1 MNKRE
6 FLAVG
11 GAVPLMLA
19 GCGSGT
25 GSAPVRLV
33 NASVGYPLLGFMDES
48 TQATTADVAYG
59 AASPFETV
67 QAGAVSITLTVGG
80 QAATAAQT
88 RTISK
93 DQRYSLVAYGFATGL
108 KQVLIT
114 ESTTAPDSGNG
125 NVNVLDTSVDIGSVD
140 VYLSATQD
148 LSVSTKIAAGI
159 TGVTQ
164 SAFAGVLPGSYFVTV
179 VGAQSVE
186 NGISDIR
193 FQSTTAILTVV
204 NQQIQ
209 TIILTPGVSGVLANV
224 ILLTQ
229 GTASAASPT
238 TSYQNTTARVR
249 AVTALSSTTSSQVI
263 GTTVTG
269 TTTTS
274 TTTTVP
280 VMPSHVGSEY
290 SEYKV
295 VSTGTVGTGT
305 GAAYT
310 GANPALV
317 VTVNGTALDI
327 VMDST
332 NATTGVT
339 TEVAGVL
346 AAGGDY
352 TVMVYTNSSGTPIAK
367 LIVDDNT
374 APTSATGMKF
384 RLINLAADNQ
394 GLFLSMKVNSVAV
407 ASLVA
412 YGSASSYTQITSV
425 PQQTASAIQVLS
437 GTTPVFS
444 FSQTLALSTTGN
456 TLADI
461 FTAIVVDS
469 ADPNGYF
476 FTASALSSS

>member
-67 QAGAVSITLTVGG
+67 QAGAVGITLTVGG

-114 ESTTAPDSGNG
+114 ESTTAPDSGNA

-238 TSYQNTTARVR
+238 ISYENTTARVR
-249 AVTALSSTTSSQVI
+249 AVTALSSSTASQVTGNI
-263 GTTVTG
+263 LTG
-269 TTTTS
+269 TTPTS
-274 TTTTVP
+274 VT
-280 VMPSHVGSEY
+280 VMPSHDGSEY

>member
-19 GCGSGT
+19 GCGGSGS

-33 NASVGYPLLGFMDES
+33 NASVGYPELGFMDES
-48 TQATTADVAYG
+48 TQATSSDVAYG
-59 AASPFETV
+59 SASPFETV
-67 QAGAVSITLTVGG
+67 QAGTVNITLTVGG

-114 ESTTAPDSGNG
+114 ESTTAPDSGKA
-125 NVNVLDTSVDIGSVD
+125 NVNVLDTSVDIGAVD
-140 VYLSATQD
+140 VYLSASAD
-148 LSVSTKIAAGI
+148 LSVSSKIASSI
-159 TGVTQ
+159 NGVSQ
-164 SAFAGVLPGSYFVTV
+164 SAFASMLPGTYFVTV

-186 NGISDIR
+186 NGISDVR
-193 FQSTTAILTVV
+193 YQSATAILTLV
-204 NQQIQ
+204 NQQIE
-209 TIILTPGVSGVLANV
+209 TIILTPGVSGVLANI

-229 GTASAASPT
+229 GTAAAASAT
-238 TSYQNTTARVR
+238 TSYENTTARVR
-249 AVTALSSTTSSQVI
+249 AVTALSSSTTSVI
-263 GTTVTG
+263 TG
-269 TTTTS
+269 NYSADS
-274 TTTTVP
+274 TTTAVS
-280 VMPSHVGSEY
+280 VMPSHAGSEY

-295 VSTGTVGTGT
+295 VNTGTVGTGT
-305 GAAYT
+305 GTAYT
-310 GANPALV
+310 GTNPALI

-339 TEVAGVL
+339 TEVAAVL

-352 TVMVYTNSSGTPIAK
+352 TVMVYPNSSGTPVAK
-367 LIVDDNT
+367 LITDDNT
-374 APTSATGMKF
+374 APTSSTGMKF
-384 RLINLAADNQ
+384 RLINLAEDNQ
-394 GLFLSMKVNSVAV
+394 GLYLSMKMNSVSV
-407 ASLVA
+407 ASLVP
-412 YGSASSYTQITSV
+412 YGSASPYTQITTV

-444 FSQTLALSTTGN
+444 FSQTLALNTTGD
-456 TLADI
+456 TQADI

-476 FTASALSSS
+476 FTASAVSGS

>member
-238 TSYQNTTARVR
+238 ISYENTTARVR
-249 AVTALSSTTSSQVI
+249 AVTALSSSTASQVTGNI
-263 GTTVTG
+263 LTG
-269 TTTTS
+269 TTPTS
-274 TTTTVP
+274 VT
-280 VMPSHVGSEY
+280 VMPSHDGSEY

-352 TVMVYTNSSGTPIAK
+352 TVMVYTNSAGTPVAK

-374 APTSATGMKF
+374 APSSATGMKF

>member
-6 FLAVG
+6 FLAAG
-11 GAVPLMLA
+11 GAVPLILA
-19 GCGSGT
+19 GCGGSGS

-33 NASVGYPLLGFMDES
+33 NASVGYPLLGYMDES
-48 TQATTADVAYG
+48 TQVTTTDVAYG
-59 AASPFETV
+59 FASPFQNV
-67 QAGAVSITLTVGG
+67 QAGAVGITLTVGG

-88 RTISK
+88 RTINK

-114 ESTTAPDSGNG
+114 ESTTAPDTGKA

-140 VYLSATQD
+140 VYLSATTD
-148 LSVSTKIAAGI
+148 LSVSTKIAASI
-159 TGVTQ
+159 NGVTQ
-164 SAFAGVLPGSYFVTV
+164 SAFAGILPGSYFITV

-204 NQQIQ
+204 DQQIE

-229 GTASAASPT
+229 GTNNQSSPT

-249 AVTALSSTTSSQVI
+249 AVTALGSGVNSQVNGI
-263 GTTVTG
+263 NNAGTAIT
-269 TTTTS
+269 
-274 TTTTVP
+274 
-280 VMPSHVGSEY
+280 VMPYHAGSEY

-295 VSTGTVGTGT
+295 VSVGTVGTGT

-310 GANPALV
+310 GANPALTV
-317 VTVNGTALDI
+317 LVNGSPLDI

-332 NATTGVT
+332 NATTGAT

-352 TVMVYTNSSGTPIAK
+352 TLMVYLNGSGNPKAK
-367 LIVDDNT
+367 LLVDDNT
-374 APTSATGMKF
+374 APTSSTGMKF
-384 RLINLAADNQ
+384 RLINLASDNT
-394 GLFLSMKVNSVAV
+394 GLFLTMKVNSVSV

-412 YGSASSYTQITSV
+412 YGNASAYTQITSV
-425 PQQTASAIQVLS
+425 PQQTPSAIQVLS

-469 ADPNGYF
+469 TSPNGYF

>member
-25 GSAPVRLV
+25 GSDPVRLV

-238 TSYQNTTARVR
+238 ISYENTTARVR
-249 AVTALSSTTSSQVI
+249 AVTALSSSTASQVTGNI
-263 GTTVTG
+263 LTG
-269 TTTTS
+269 TTPTS
-274 TTTTVP
+274 VT
-280 VMPSHVGSEY
+280 VMPSHDGSEY

>member
-238 TSYQNTTARVR
+238 ISYENTTARVR
-249 AVTALSSTTSSQVI
+249 AVTALSSSTASQVTGNI
-263 GTTVTG
+263 LTG
-269 TTTTS
+269 TTPTS
-274 TTTTVP
+274 VT
-280 VMPSHVGSEY
+280 VMPSHDGSEY

-367 LIVDDNT
+367 LIVDDNK

>member
-140 VYLSATQD
+140 VYISATQD

-238 TSYQNTTARVR
+238 ISYENTTARVR
-249 AVTALSSTTSSQVI
+249 AVTALSSSTASQVTGNI
-263 GTTVTG
+263 LTG
-269 TTTTS
+269 TTPTS
-274 TTTTVP
+274 VT
-280 VMPSHVGSEY
+280 VMPSHDGSEY

>member
-238 TSYQNTTARVR
+238 ISYENTTARVR
-249 AVTALSSTTSSQVI
+249 AVTALSSSTASQVTGNI
-263 GTTVTG
+263 LTG
-269 TTTTS
+269 TTPTS
-274 TTTTVP
+274 VT
-280 VMPSHVGSEY
+280 VMPSHDGSEY

>member
-6 FLAVG
+6 FLAAG
-11 GAVPLMLA
+11 GAVPLILA
-19 GCGSGT
+19 GCGGSGS

-48 TQATTADVAYG
+48 TQATATDVAYG
-59 AASPFETV
+59 NASPFETV
-67 QAGAVSITLTVGG
+67 QAGAVGITLTVGG

-88 RTISK
+88 RTINK

-114 ESTTAPDSGNG
+114 ESTTAPDTGKA

-140 VYLSATQD
+140 VYLSSTQN
-148 LSVSTKIAAGI
+148 LSVSTKIAASI
-159 TGVTQ
+159 TGVSQ
-164 SAFAGVLPGSYFVTV
+164 SAFASILPGSYFVTV

-204 NQQIQ
+204 DQQIE

-229 GTASAASPT
+229 GTSAQSNPT
-238 TSYQNTTARVR
+238 TPYANTTSRVR
-249 AVTALSSTTSSQVI
+249 AVTAFGSSTTSQ
-263 GTTVTG
+263 VTG
-269 TTTTS
+269 INNTGS
-274 TTTTVP
+274 TVA

-295 VSTGTVGTGT
+295 VTTGTVGTGT

-310 GANPALV
+310 GTNPALT

-352 TVMVYTNSSGTPIAK
+352 TVMVYLNGSGNPKAK

-374 APTSATGMKF
+374 APTSSTGMKF

-394 GLFLSMKVNSVAV
+394 GLYLSMKVNSVAV

-412 YGSASSYTQITSV
+412 YGSASTYTQITTV
-425 PQQTASAIQVLS
+425 PQQTPSTIQVLS

-461 FTAIVVDS
+461 FTAIVVNS